1 MKHCFQLIS
10 KHPKC
15 WQTYACL
22 LSSCETHYLIGTNEN
37 PESSTDN
44 KPPANQ
50 KQGRCFIPR
59 AVKKNVFSKSTDS
72 QALYIEILFAPQT
85 ASTLQATSKSNIF
98 DSARFCTQCNRD
110 TYFSSS
116 SRSLAIV
123 SNFSRISGLA

>member
-1 MKHCFQLIS
+1 MKHCFWLIS

-15 WQTYACL
+15 WQSYACL
-22 LSSCETHYLIGTNEN
+22 LRSCETHYLIGTNEN
-37 PESSTDN
+37 LESSTDN

-59 AVKKNVFSKSTDS
+59 AIKRNVFSKSNDS

-85 ASTLQATSKSNIF
+85 ASTLQAKSNIF
-98 DSARFCTQCNRD
+98 KNARFCTQCNGD

>member
-1 MKHCFQLIS
+1 MKDCFWLIS

-22 LSSCETHYLIGTNEN
+22 LRSCETHYLIGTNEN
-37 PESSTDN
+37 LELSTDN
-44 KPPANQ
+44 KPLANQ
-50 KQGRCFIPR
+50 KQGRCFIPTAIKR
-59 AVKKNVFSKSTDS
+59 NVFSKSTDS

-85 ASTLQATSKSNIF
+85 TSTLQAKSKSNIF
-98 DSARFCTQCNRD
+98 EKARFCTQCDGD